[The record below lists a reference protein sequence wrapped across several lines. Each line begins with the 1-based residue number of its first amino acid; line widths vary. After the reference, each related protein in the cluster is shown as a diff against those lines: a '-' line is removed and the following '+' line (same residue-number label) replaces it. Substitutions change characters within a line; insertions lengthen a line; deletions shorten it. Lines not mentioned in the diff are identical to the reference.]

1 MQLTATITR
10 SALYSVDPGTARGGC
25 VWLSC
30 LCGTAAA
37 AAAGLVEE
45 EGRKKEDRDSGEASG
60 GLAVAVA
67 VGAVAVSAAAVEEG
81 GEDGCSGG
89 TSMAPASAS
98 KTRGSMA
105 SSASKVPA
113 APPSPNPVASD
124 ATVVIVARSSAAV
137 APCSDG
143 AMLLTACTAP

>member
-10 SALYSVDPGTARGGC
+10 SVLYSVDPGTARGGC

-45 EGRKKEDRDSGEASG
+45 GRKKEDRDSGEASG

-67 VGAVAVSAAAVEEG
+67 AGAVAVSAMAVEEG

-113 APPSPNPVASD
+113 APASPNPVASD

-143 AMLLTACTAP
+143 PMLLTACTAP